1 MEALQKIDV
10 PDKINE
16 SLNINIVEEP
26 VIVETNNSE
35 KLKTYAIFLILFVF
49 VLFLLRYLL
58 NYTILG
64 QNIKNSVS
72 NFFYN
77 IEVGGKKIFENIKE
91 VKNFKKDMIKE
102 TKNTLQEL
110 ENAVNKNVR
119 SVSKNLKNKNL
130 VNKKLLQSKKLLE
143 SKKQL
148 ESKKLLK
155 NKQNNEQEEPKRVL
169 KREIEADKS
178 TNTIQTR
185 SKTGFCYVGNDRG
198 YRSCMEIDQMDKCV
212 SNQIFPTRE
221 LCINP
226 TLRA

>member
-1 MEALQKIDV
+1 MEALQKLDV
-10 PDKINE
+10 PNKINE

-26 VIVETNNSE
+26 VIVKTNNTE
-35 KLKTYAIFLILFVF
+35 KFKTYAIFLILFVF
-49 VLFLLRYLL
+49 VLFLLRYLF
-58 NYTILG
+58 NYTVLG
-64 QNIKNSVS
+64 QNIKNSVL

-77 IEVGGKKIFENIKE
+77 IEVGGKKIFQNIKE
-91 VKNFKKDMIKE
+91 VKDSKKDMIKD

-110 ENAVNKNVR
+110 EDAVNKNIR
-119 SVSKNLKNKNL
+119 GVSKNLKNKNL
-130 VNKKLLQSKKLLE
+130 VNKKLLLNKKNNQQ
-143 SKKQL
+143 KK
-148 ESKKLLK
+148 
-155 NKQNNEQEEPKRVL
+155 PKRQT
-169 KREIEADKS
+169 KQEIEADKS

-198 YRSCMEIDQMDKCV
+198 YRSCMEIDEMDKCI

>member
-16 SLNINIVEEP
+16 SLNINILEEP
-26 VIVETNNSE
+26 VVVETNNNE
-35 KLKTYAIFLILFVF
+35 KFKTYAIFLILFVF

-64 QNIKNSVS
+64 QNIKNIVL

-77 IEVGGKKIFENIKE
+77 IELGGKKIFQNIKE
-91 VKNFKKDMIKE
+91 VKDSKKDMIKD

-119 SVSKNLKNKNL
+119 SISKNLKNKNL
-130 VNKKLLQSKKLLE
+130 VNKKLLLNKKNNQQN
-143 SKKQL
+143 KQ
-148 ESKKLLK
+148 K
-155 NKQNNEQEEPKRVL
+155 NKPKKISKEE
-169 KREIEADKS
+169 IQADKS
-178 TNTIQTR
+178 TNSIQSR
-185 SKTGFCYVGNDRG
+185 SKIGFCYVGNDRG
-198 YRSCMEIDQMDKCV
+198 YRSCMEIDEMDKCV

>member
-16 SLNINIVEEP
+16 SLNINILEEP
-26 VIVETNNSE
+26 VVVETNNNE
-35 KLKTYAIFLILFVF
+35 KFKTYAIFLILFVF

-64 QNIKNSVS
+64 QNIKNIVL

-77 IEVGGKKIFENIKE
+77 IELGGKKIFQNIKE
-91 VKNFKKDMIKE
+91 VKDSKKDMIKD

-119 SVSKNLKNKNL
+119 SISKNLKNKNL
-130 VNKKLLQSKKLLE
+130 VNKKLLLNKKNNQQN
-143 SKKQL
+143 KQ
-148 ESKKLLK
+148 K
-155 NKQNNEQEEPKRVL
+155 NKPKKISKEE
-169 KREIEADKS
+169 IQADKS
-178 TNTIQTR
+178 TNTIQSR
-185 SKTGFCYVGNDRG
+185 SKIGFCYVGNDRG
-198 YRSCMEIDQMDKCV
+198 YRSCMEIDEMDKCV

>member
-1 MEALQKIDV
+1 MEELQKLDV
-10 PDKINE
+10 PNKINE
-16 SLNINIVEEP
+16 NLNINIVEEP
-26 VIVETNNSE
+26 VIVETNNTE
-35 KLKTYAIFLILFVF
+35 KFKTYAIFLILLVF
-49 VLFLLRYLL
+49 VLFLLRYLF
-58 NYTILG
+58 NYTVLG
-64 QNIKNSVS
+64 QNIKNSVL

-77 IEVGGKKIFENIKE
+77 IEVGGKKIFQNIKE
-91 VKNFKKDMIKE
+91 VKDSKKDMIKD

-110 ENAVNKNVR
+110 EDAVNKNIR

-130 VNKKLLQSKKLLE
+130 VNKKLLLNKKNNQQ
-143 SKKQL
+143 KK
-148 ESKKLLK
+148 
-155 NKQNNEQEEPKRVL
+155 PKRVS